1 MPDLLQEDEACQSA
15 PASPRRTPK
24 PPASTVTKVTSEL
37 FSTDSDI
44 SRSLELVYKEPREE
58 DQRRKLSARYRH
70 NSSCSAN
77 SDGSISSDK
86 AGTAGAGSHTP
97 APKLEKR
104 KPSVTQL
111 RQRSK
116 SRSRSPQKSEQSQS
130 RAESRGAVASRPS
143 TETSTHSAETP
154 YDLQHQ
160 PSKPLTATTSFE
172 TAKTSFEDKKTEAAE
187 VAVAAAAE
195 QVTLPSEKAQPSPTK
210 VTKPCPPSISSLKEQ
225 SSDEIITP
233 SLEVECHKPD
243 QTAQP
248 VTGAA
253 ATAAV
258 TIAAESCQAKSL
270 DKTGKVS
277 HGKSSP

>member
-1 MPDLLQEDEACQSA
+1 MSNLLQEDDACQSA

-86 AGTAGAGSHTP
+86 AGTAGTAGSHTP

-172 TAKTSFEDKKTEAAE
+172 TAKTSFEDKKTEVTE
-187 VAVAAAAE
+187 VAAAE

-253 ATAAV
+253 TAAV

-270 DKTGKVS
+270 DKAGKVY

>member
-1 MPDLLQEDEACQSA
+1 MIDHASPDLLQEDDAACQSA
-15 PASPRRTPK
+15 PASPSRRTPR
-24 PPASTVTKVTSEL
+24 PPGPSTVTKVTSEL

-70 NSSCSAN
+70 NSSCSTAN
-77 SDGSISSDK
+77 SDGSIASDK
-86 AGTAGAGSHTP
+86 SHTTP
-97 APKLEKR
+97 APPKLEKR

-116 SRSRSPQKSEQSQS
+116 SRSRSPQSQS
-130 RAESRGAVASRPS
+130 RAESRGGASASSRPS
-143 TETSTHSAETP
+143 TETSTHSAETEPP

-160 PSKPLTATTSFE
+160 PSKPLTATTSHE
-172 TAKTSFEDKKTEAAE
+172 VDKKTQ
-187 VAVAAAAE
+187 VADVAE

-210 VTKPCPPSISSLKEQ
+210 VTKPSPPSISSLKEQ

-233 SLEVECHKPD
+233 SLKVECHKPD

-248 VTGAA
+248 A

-258 TIAAESCQAKSL
+258 ESCQAKSL
-270 DKTGKVS
+270 DKAGKVS

>member
-1 MPDLLQEDEACQSA
+1 M
-15 PASPRRTPK
+15 
-24 PPASTVTKVTSEL
+24 
-37 FSTDSDI
+37 
-44 SRSLELVYKEPREE
+44 
-58 DQRRKLSARYRH
+58 
-70 NSSCSAN
+70 
-77 SDGSISSDK
+77 
-86 AGTAGAGSHTP
+86 
-97 APKLEKR
+97 
-104 KPSVTQL
+104 
-111 RQRSK
+111 
-116 SRSRSPQKSEQSQS
+116 
-130 RAESRGAVASRPS
+130 ASRPS

-172 TAKTSFEDKKTEAAE
+172 DKKSEGAE
-187 VAVAAAAE
+187 VAAAAAE

-233 SLEVECHKPD
+233 SLEVECHKPG

-248 VTGAA
+248 VTGA

-270 DKTGKVS
+270 DKTGKVF